1 MKERLDQ
8 HRLNNGMVILGE
20 PMDEVES
27 VSFHFLLPAGN
38 ASFPDGCCGAGKVI
52 ADWILRG
59 AGKRNNRQLTDALDN
74 LGIHRGCA
82 VSEEYFSL
90 SAAMEA
96 GNLTAAMD
104 LYADILTQPQL
115 TDEQFEAPRQ
125 LALHELAALDDD
137 PQHKA
142 MLLTKEQ
149 FYPYP
154 YNRPA
159 EGVVEDLQAL
169 TPQGCREMIQS
180 RLDWSQCI
188 FAAAGK
194 YDFQAVCDSLEK
206 RFAPLP
212 GAGIQRPGFGARGKQ
227 YTHHANEGAQVHIGM
242 MTAAPAIGD
251 DRYYDILAAVSVLS
265 GGMSG
270 RLFTEVRE
278 KRGLCYAVGA
288 RYQSLKNTA
297 GVSCYTGAMP
307 DKAQEAYD
315 VIRQE
320 FRRLRQGI
328 TAEELQRVKIG
339 LKSKLIMQSE
349 STQARSAGIAGDFAY
364 LGRVRTISEIRRR
377 LEKITIQSVQEFLDA
392 NPFENFTVVT
402 IGPKEIQP

>member
-8 HRLNNGMVILGE
+8 YRLNNGMVILGE

-59 AGKRNNRQLTDALDN
+59 AGIRNNRQLTETLDN
-74 LGIHRGCA
+74 LGIHRGSA
-82 VSEEYFSL
+82 VTEEHFSL
-90 SAAMEA
+90 SASLEA
-96 GNLTAAMD
+96 GNMIAAMD
-104 LYADILTQPQL
+104 LFADILIRPRF
-115 TDEQFEAPRQ
+115 DDDQFEPSRQ
-125 LALHELAALDDD
+125 LALHELAGLEDD
-137 PQHKA
+137 PQHKV

-159 EGVVEDLQAL
+159 EGTVEDLQAL

-188 FAAAGK
+188 FTVAGK
-194 YDFQAVCDSLEK
+194 YDFQAVCDTLEK
-206 RFAPLP
+206 RFAALS
-212 GAGIQRPGFGARGKQ
+212 GTGIQRPGFGDRGQ
-227 YTHHANEGAQVHIGM
+227 RYTHHANEGAQVHIGM
-242 MTAAPAIGD
+242 MTTAPSIGD

-297 GVSCYTGAMP
+297 GVSCYTGTMP

-328 TAEELQRVKIG
+328 TEEELQRAKIG

-349 STQARSAGIAGDFAY
+349 STQARSSGIAGDFAY
-364 LGRVRTISEIRRR
+364 LGRVRALDEIRRR
-377 LEKITIQSVQEFLDA
+377 LEKITIQSVQDFLDA

-402 IGPKEIQP
+402 IGPKKIQP

>member
-1 MKERLDQ
+1 MKERLDE

-59 AGKRNNRQLTDALDN
+59 AGNRNNRQLTETLDN
-74 LGIHRGCA
+74 LGIHRGSA
-82 VSEEYFSL
+82 ATEEHFSL

-104 LYADILTQPQL
+104 LFADILIQPRF
-115 TDEQFEAPRQ
+115 DDDQFEPSRQ
-125 LALHELAALDDD
+125 LALHELAGLEDD
-137 PQHKA
+137 PRHKVI
-142 MLLTKEQ
+142 LLTKEQ

-159 EGVVEDLQAL
+159 EGTVEELLAL
-169 TPQGCREMIQS
+169 TPQRCREMIRS

-188 FAAAGK
+188 FAVAGK
-194 YDFQAVCDSLEK
+194 YNFQAVCDTLEK
-206 RFAPLP
+206 RFTHLP
-212 GAGIQRPGFGARGKQ
+212 GTGIQRPDFGARGKQ

-242 MTAAPAIGD
+242 MTAAPPVGNNH
-251 DRYYDILAAVSVLS
+251 YYDILAAASVLS

-278 KRGLCYAVGA
+278 KRGLCYAVVA
-288 RYQSLKNTA
+288 HYQSLKNTA
-297 GVSCYTGAMP
+297 GVSCYAGTMP
-307 DKAQEAYD
+307 DKAQETYD

-320 FRRLRQGI
+320 FHRLRQGV
-328 TAEELQRVKIG
+328 TAEELQRAKIG

-364 LGRVRTISEIRRR
+364 WGRVRTLDEIRQR
-377 LEKITIQSVQEFLDA
+377 LEKITLQSVQDFLDA

-402 IGPKEIQP
+402 IGPKKIQP